1 MLEGI
6 AVSCFVICLQCEK
19 LKEAEEEVSARPFGL
34 RASRLPEK
42 RNGCVFSEKHRLAR
56 SRDLESPFNDPT
68 FEPRS

>member
-19 LKEAEEEVSARPFGL
+19 LKEEEEEVSARPFGL
-34 RASRLPEK
+34 RASRLQET
-42 RNGCVFSEKHRLAR
+42 NSFFSEKHRLAR

-68 FEPRS
+68 FEPRSSN